1 MPKVVRGSLL
11 AFAIAS
17 SLFAQMPV
25 LTKAMGAA
33 EAKPA
38 EAEKPPEPP
47 PDPLGRNTPRGTVTT
62 FLRLVGDGKFLAA
75 ADCFAT
81 KYPPDQAVQLSE
93 QLGSLLNI
101 GLKTPLSQIS
111 DQPEGKIEDGIA
123 ADREN
128 IGSIEIEKGHAIDIV
143 LHKVKQNNAQ
153 PIWLF
158 SAETLLRVP
167 NAHAASHTVDVESRM
182 PKFLQHTRVL
192 DAPLWRWLLLLCA
205 IPVSFLATWLVQL
218 ILRIFERLA
227 KNKPNYAPLLTADR
241 RLTGPV
247 RCLLLSVFFFIYG
260 EYALT
265 LLKRNLWERVGAFLL
280 VIGFVWLL
288 LRLTALGTEIW
299 TLNAVRA
306 GRSSDRGFIWLVQR
320 AANVLLYTLGFL
332 LMLSLFNIKITGL
345 LAGLGLGGI
354 AFAFAAQKTIE
365 NLFGGLVLV
374 SDRPFRVGETVK
386 IAEHMGE
393 VMDVGIRSTTVRTL
407 ARTIVTIP
415 NGNVATASVENL
427 TSRDKFLF
435 RPVFGVLYSTPAAT
449 VESILEQLREMLRTH
464 PKIEPETYRVN
475 FIRFADSW
483 LELEIFAYVLAVDY
497 GEFIHTQ
504 DGLHLSLMK
513 IVEGAG
519 TSFAF
524 PSRTV
529 YMEKGGE
536 TT

>member
-1 MPKVVRGSLL
+1 
-11 AFAIAS
+11 
-17 SLFAQMPV
+17 
-25 LTKAMGAA
+25 
-33 EAKPA
+33 
-38 EAEKPPEPP
+38 
-47 PDPLGRNTPRGTVTT
+47 
-62 FLRLVGDGKFLAA
+62 
-75 ADCFAT
+75 
-81 KYPPDQAVQLSE
+81 
-93 QLGSLLNI
+93 
-101 GLKTPLSQIS
+101 
-111 DQPEGKIEDGIA
+111 
-123 ADREN
+123 
-128 IGSIEIEKGHAIDIV
+128 
-143 LHKVKQNNAQ
+143 
-153 PIWLF
+153 
-158 SAETLLRVP
+158 
-167 NAHAASHTVDVESRM
+167 
-182 PKFLQHTRVL
+182 
-192 DAPLWRWLLLLCA
+192 
-205 IPVSFLATWLVQL
+205 
-218 ILRIFERLA
+218 
-227 KNKPNYAPLLTADR
+227 
-241 RLTGPV
+241 
-247 RCLLLSVFFFIYG
+247 
-260 EYALT
+260 
-265 LLKRNLWERVGAFLL
+265 
-280 VIGFVWLL
+280 
-288 LRLTALGTEIW
+288 
-299 TLNAVRA
+299 
-306 GRSSDRGFIWLVQR
+306 
-320 AANVLLYTLGFL
+320 
-332 LMLSLFNIKITGL
+332 MLSLFNIKITGL